1 MQFKRIKMS
10 EKSTVRLRTIK
21 TRTKVTPNVACR
33 LALSLS
39 LKERNLPSLELYSE
53 DTGQEINRYT
63 LFGEHELILISLFIQ
78 WCHENKI
85 EEKNHFQYFTAHI
98 NRGIELLVNRVKGLE
113 DLVYLVH

>member
-1 MQFKRIKMS
+1 MS

-21 TRTKVTPNVACR
+21 ARTKVTPNVACR

-39 LKERNLPSLELYSE
+39 LKEINLPSLELYSE

-63 LFGEHELILISLFIQ
+63 LFGEHELLLISLFTQ

-85 EEKNHFQYFTAHI
+85 EEKNYFQYFTAHI
-98 NRGIELLVNRVKGLE
+98 NRGIELLANRVKGLE
-113 DLVYLVH
+113 DLIHLLN